1 MQILITGHHNFHNKG
16 CEALVFT
23 TTELLRNAFPGAHF
37 TAVSMDPHYDN
48 KHFNNGSVQC
58 NFIKY
63 GFQINE
69 FSIRNRLWFFL
80 RYYIGVTTD
89 RILWMNRVLYEAI
102 KASDLLVVSGGDI
115 LADYGEAGIKHAF
128 FPVAVAIAIK
138 KPVYILAQSFSPYEN
153 RRLLSFAKYYLNKVQ
168 LITVRERRS
177 LSYLKEIGIKAPL
190 HLTAD
195 TAFLLSQCSDQRLS
209 EILKIEGLSG
219 INKPLIGVSVS
230 KTLTRWTKSSH
241 EEFMRIIADACDN
254 LIEKYGAHVVFVSH
268 VTDTN
273 PKNNDLFVAEAVKEL
288 MKKQGSATVIQ
299 NEYSCSELK
308 AVIGRCALF
317 IGARTHATIASS
329 SQGIPTI
336 ALAYST
342 KAFGIME
349 DVLDAN
355 RCVCDI
361 RNLTK
366 NDLLSKAEY
375 FLENA
380 SEASSAITARLQ
392 AIKDRAML
400 NGSLA
405 KELLI
410 S

>member
-1 MQILITGHHNFHNKG
+1 MNGLVKG
-16 CEALVFT
+16 
-23 TTELLRNAFPGAHF
+23 
-37 TAVSMDPHYDN
+37 
-48 KHFNNGSVQC
+48 
-58 NFIKY
+58 
-63 GFQINE
+63 
-69 FSIRNRLWFFL
+69 
-80 RYYIGVTTD
+80 
-89 RILWMNRVLYEAI
+89 
-102 KASDLLVVSGGDI
+102 
-115 LADYGEAGIKHAF
+115 
-128 FPVAVAIAIK
+128 
-138 KPVYILAQSFSPYEN
+138 
-153 RRLLSFAKYYLNKVQ
+153 
-168 LITVRERRS
+168 
-177 LSYLKEIGIKAPL
+177 
-190 HLTAD
+190 
-195 TAFLLSQCSDQRLS
+195 
-209 EILKIEGLSG
+209 
-219 INKPLIGVSVS
+219 
-230 KTLTRWTKSSH
+230 
-241 EEFMRIIADACDN
+241 
-254 LIEKYGAHVVFVSH
+254 
-268 VTDTN
+268 
-273 PKNNDLFVAEAVKEL
+273 L

-405 KELLI
+405 KELLR